1 VKLCIVTPNVIKR
14 DGQGRVNYEITWE
27 AIRQGHHV
35 TLLATRVAP
44 ELQNNSQVNWI
55 SIPVKGWPVELLRG
69 MAFAWRSTK
78 WLHNHRSELD
88 LVHANGAITRGRG
101 DVNLVPFVHGAWLKS
116 PLHIW
121 RIRRDVYGFYQW
133 LYTAWN
139 ANWEKQAFGHAKVV
153 VAVSHRVKKELI
165 DIGVPEEKIRV
176 ILCGVDLQEFAPGY
190 PDRKKFGFPEHV
202 PLALFVGDIRLNRK
216 NLDTVLRALVHVP
229 ELHLAVIGATEDSPY
244 LQLADELQLNERVH
258 FLKPQHPISEV
269 MRAVDLFVFPSRYE
283 PYGLVVIEAM
293 ASGLPVIT
301 TATTGAAEIVTPE
314 CGVVLSDSED
324 TNALAEA
331 LRTLANDSDLRNR
344 MGKAARTIAEQHSW
358 ASMAKT
364 YIELFEELSKK

>member
-1 VKLCIVTPNVIKR
+1 
-14 DGQGRVNYEITWE
+14 
-27 AIRQGHHV
+27 
-35 TLLATRVAP
+35 
-44 ELQNNSQVNWI
+44 
-55 SIPVKGWPVELLRG
+55 
-69 MAFAWRSTK
+69 M
-78 WLHNHRSELD
+78 
-88 LVHANGAITRGRG
+88 
-101 DVNLVPFVHGAWLKS
+101 
-116 PLHIW
+116 
-121 RIRRDVYGFYQW
+121 
-133 LYTAWN
+133 
-139 ANWEKQAFGHAKVV
+139 
-153 VAVSHRVKKELI
+153 
-165 DIGVPEEKIRV
+165 
-176 ILCGVDLQEFAPGY
+176 
-190 PDRKKFGFPEHV
+190 
-202 PLALFVGDIRLNRK
+202 
-216 NLDTVLRALVHVP
+216 LRALVHVP

-244 LQLADELQLNERVH
+244 LQLADQLQLNERVH